1 MWKII
6 VLAFHDFVLS
16 ISIFQYW
23 APPPPAPLTKK
34 KKKFVNTRI
43 AFFIA
48 WIHELRFSVVWKLEM
63 IFFVVGAVWMVCFYS
78 MNLRIMIFFW
88 RENVKKKQ
96 RLGLNTLRYC
106 FLSWTI
112 NNKTIKRDSCIIATN
127 MKCFGHYFL
136 GPWKPVC

>member
-16 ISIFQYW
+16 TSIFQYW
-23 APPPPAPLTKK
+23 AQES
-34 KKKFVNTRI
+34 NTRI

-48 WIHELRFSVVWKLEM
+48 WIRELRFSVAWKLEM

-78 MNLRIMIFFW
+78 MNLRIIFFSD
-88 RENVKKKQ
+88 VKTWKKQ

-136 GPWKPVC
+136 GPWKPVS